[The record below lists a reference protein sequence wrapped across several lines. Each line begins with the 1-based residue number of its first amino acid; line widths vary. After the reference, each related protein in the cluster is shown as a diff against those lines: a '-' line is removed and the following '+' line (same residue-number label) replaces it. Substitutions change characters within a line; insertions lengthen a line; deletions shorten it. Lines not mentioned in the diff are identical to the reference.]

1 MLTIAGAH
9 THTHTLTS
17 LNPAYLLPCYDS
29 LQQHWVLISP
39 YAETHRTSLS
49 AGAKRERDARA
60 GSASGPTTKLMKFF
74 HSLFFLPLLLFACLL
89 SEYVG
94 K

>member
-17 LNPAYLLPCYDS
+17 LSPAYLLSCYDS
-29 LQQHWVLISP
+29 LQQHCVLISP
-39 YAETHRTSLS
+39 YAKMHRTSLS
-49 AGAKRERDARA
+49 AGAKRERDA

-74 HSLFFLPLLLFACLL
+74 HSLFFCRCCCLR
-89 SEYVG
+89 VC
-94 K
+94 